1 MGRIEHVQDLR
12 SKKHHTVITA
22 QEVKYED
29 RKKLVLTPEVIEECK
44 KFVAQEDF
52 KQKLVSMFA
61 PNIIGEE
68 HKKLGLLLSAISS
81 PESERHKGRINVLL
95 IGPPGLAKTKMGQ
108 ESIELHSKFEVR

>member
-61 PNIIGEE
+61 PNIIGEK

-81 PESERHKGRINVLL
+81 PESERHKGRINVTLFSYCYT
-95 IGPPGLAKTKMGQ
+95 II
-108 ESIELHSKFEVR
+108 S